1 MKREHYYRFFVGT
14 LILSVIAIFFYMSV
28 LRDAKEEEYQVSVIV
43 NDSSAIRWDSL
54 KTGIEN
60 AAENGN
66 VAVSVI
72 TTDQISSFD
81 TEKSIIENEIDNG
94 ADALILQSIRSDE
107 ADRYIERISA
117 HTTIALIDSTCHVIP
132 ESGTGY
138 ALVTPDG
145 YQIGEKL
152 TNELVRDLGTDL
164 SDKTI
169 GVIHGSTLYGDDRTR
184 FQGFV
189 ESLNRHGGKVTWE
202 INLPDSQES
211 LTEELAGR
219 AGADAVVALD
229 NDSLELMTE
238 QEASG
243 EDTGTLLYGSGN
255 SSKVV
260 YYLDKRV
267 IRSVVVPNEI
277 TMGYQS
283 VMKVVS
289 HLKNPTTPMEK
300 STVSFRVVRPEDIF
314 TEEYQGILF
323 PIVQ

>member
-43 NDSSAIRWDSL
+43 NDSSAMRWDSL

-81 TEKSIIENEIDNG
+81 SEKSIIENEIDNG

-138 ALVTPDG
+138 ALVTPDE
-145 YQIGEKL
+145 YQIGEKVAAL
-152 TNELVRDLGTDL
+152 ASLLRSHDLDL
-164 SDKTI
+164 EAEVYS
-169 GVIHGSTLYGDDRTR
+169 GAGPEEPGLMPL
-184 FQGFV
+184 
-189 ESLNRHGGKVTWE
+189 SLWTM
-202 INLPDSQES
+202 I
-211 LTEELAGR
+211 
-219 AGADAVVALD
+219 
-229 NDSLELMTE
+229 
-238 QEASG
+238 
-243 EDTGTLLYGSGN
+243 LLN
-255 SSKVV
+255 
-260 YYLDKRV
+260 
-267 IRSVVVPNEI
+267 
-277 TMGYQS
+277 
-283 VMKVVS
+283 
-289 HLKNPTTPMEK
+289 
-300 STVSFRVVRPEDIF
+300 
-314 TEEYQGILF
+314 
-323 PIVQ
+323 